1 MNYWKQSNTW
11 EEPFGKKGL
20 VIIDVDLFKTKM
32 HDIKLLRD
40 KLSAN
45 IFDSQLNEIHA
56 REAILNKFS
65 ELGQHHTRVAS

>member
-1 MNYWKQSNTW
+1 
-11 EEPFGKKGL
+11 
-20 VIIDVDLFKTKM
+20 M
-32 HDIKLLRD
+32 HDIKLLKD